1 MAVQSRKA
9 QRRHENAEA
18 FNRIDRERLAKRE
31 LEAKIA
37 RERASILARRTITSV
52 RPDGSR
58 WTYTAPAVFVP
69 RGKRGPQDPY
79 QMREAL
85 EAIKPHRDPTPHKP
99 ESIERY
105 AARMARANA
114 LPDVGSQGITR
125 CGRGRFAY
133 DTVDWERLPDDA
145 NEGEPRAD
153 ADLVAADEIA
163 ADHAVA
169 ATVGDFDILALVADQ
184 SCEVAVCPRCLGA
197 TPGHASG
204 VPYRQHSGPFTPEI
218 CAPCAQTVHDNS
230 ERAVA
235 ATVRAETRPLHGAGA
250 WSRRDQR
257 VRIPVITLSEVA

>member
-18 FNRIDRERLAKRE
+18 FNRIDRERQAKRE
-31 LEAKIA
+31 LEAKLA
-37 RERASILARRTITSV
+37 RERASILARRTITNV

-58 WTYTAPAVFVP
+58 WTYTPPAVFGP
-69 RGKRGPQDPY
+69 RGKRGPQSSDD
-79 QMREAL
+79 MRAAL

-114 LPDVGSQGITR
+114 LPEVGEGFEIS
-125 CGRGRFAY
+125 GRGRYACK
-133 DTVDWERLPDDA
+133 TLAWERLPDDA
-145 NEGEPRAD
+145 DEGEPRAD

-184 SCEVAVCPRCLGA
+184 PCEV
-197 TPGHASG
+197 
-204 VPYRQHSGPFTPEI
+204 EI
-218 CAPCAQTVHDNS
+218 VHERS

-235 ATVRAETRPLHGAGA
+235 ATVRAETRALHGAGA

-257 VRIPVITLSEVA
+257 VRTEVA